1 MLKHDD
7 VHVRQAN
14 GSLMGN
20 ILGTAELDIQV
31 GQAVVQVCAIFADL
45 PVPAILGMDFFLE
58 ARGILDFHSLEL
70 NVNGEKIKCKDQAG
84 SSFCYRV
91 VVETT
96 ITVPAG
102 HEVVVPGCI
111 KTDDEEVAIGMI
123 EPIENG
129 GELTNRGLVLARTL
143 VKTGQGTVGLRIL
156 NPGVDKRE
164 VRCGMTAGIFTKV
177 DDLDIEYVK
186 ENDLIEMQKGNCNVE
201 VPTHLND
208 LLHRTV
214 SNLSPQYHQEVV
226 KLFSSH

>member
-111 KTDDEEVAIGMI
+111 KTDDEEVAI
-123 EPIENG
+123 
-129 GELTNRGLVLARTL
+129 
-143 VKTGQGTVGLRIL
+143 
-156 NPGVDKRE
+156 
-164 VRCGMTAGIFTKV
+164 
-177 DDLDIEYVK
+177 
-186 ENDLIEMQKGNCNVE
+186 
-201 VPTHLND
+201 
-208 LLHRTV
+208 
-214 SNLSPQYHQEVV
+214 
-226 KLFSSH
+226 

>member
-1 MLKHDD
+1 
-7 VHVRQAN
+7 
-14 GSLMGN
+14 
-20 ILGTAELDIQV
+20 
-31 GQAVVQVCAIFADL
+31 
-45 PVPAILGMDFFLE
+45 
-58 ARGILDFHSLEL
+58 
-70 NVNGEKIKCKDQAG
+70 
-84 SSFCYRV
+84 
-91 VVETT
+91 
-96 ITVPAG
+96 
-102 HEVVVPGCI
+102 
-111 KTDDEEVAIGMI
+111 MI

-186 ENDLIEMQKGNCNVE
+186 ENDLIEMQKGNCDVE

-214 SNLSPQYHQEVV
+214 SNLSPQYQSRGGKTVDRFWSYFLKGRRGHR
-226 KLFSSH
+226 